1 MGGIWLS
8 GGVHLGAIPPL
19 VPSTPRPCGMCSCK
33 PCVTTFA
40 CCPGPCNSCTGQHA
54 SACSCALWLHLCR
67 CLEFMLFVMG
77 CHLIWGVLV
86 SVSVIPIPGTGSIVT
101 VVKEVVPA
109 PAVGDIID
117 VPIVVDDAM
126 VHTQLF
132 FVQPLTLLN

>member
-1 MGGIWLS
+1 
-8 GGVHLGAIPPL
+8 
-19 VPSTPRPCGMCSCK
+19 
-33 PCVTTFA
+33 
-40 CCPGPCNSCTGQHA
+40 
-54 SACSCALWLHLCR
+54 
-67 CLEFMLFVMG
+67 MG